1 MLVKKLKML
10 PVECIVRGYISGSGW
25 NSYLKDGSICGI
37 KLPNIIKESQKLET
51 PLFTPSTKAELGE
64 HDENISFEKCC
75 DILGNDLANKVK
87 ETSINI
93 YNKCSNY
100 ALSKGIIIADT
111 KFEFGLDENNNLVL
125 ADEVLTP
132 DSSRFWPLDKYE
144 IGKTQESFDKQYLR
158 NWLIDNGFK
167 NSPPNQLPLDV
178 INTTREKYI
187 KIYEMLTEEKF

>member
-1 MLVKKLKML
+1 ML